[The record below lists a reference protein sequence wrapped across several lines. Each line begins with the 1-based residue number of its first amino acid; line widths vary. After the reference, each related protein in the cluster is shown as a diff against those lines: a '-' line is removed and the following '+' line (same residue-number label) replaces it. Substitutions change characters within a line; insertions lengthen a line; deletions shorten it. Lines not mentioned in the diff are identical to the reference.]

1 MLDNTPWWVM
11 VWLLCGTAGAAV
23 TDARAGLIP
32 NWLTLPTLLS
42 APLVHGLCAGPGAL
56 GWALAAALVC
66 GLVPLLLF
74 RHDAIGGGDVK
85 LFAVLGALAG
95 MRTGLEL
102 QLTSYGFAIAY
113 ALCALAYKGQI
124 GAFLARSALL
134 MVGPFRAATREAAP
148 AADSLVRVRLG
159 VPIFLSALLLQA
171 RISLEA
177 WL

>member
-1 MLDNTPWWVM
+1 
-11 VWLLCGTAGAAV
+11 
-23 TDARAGLIP
+23 
-32 NWLTLPTLLS
+32 
-42 APLVHGLCAGPGAL
+42 
-56 GWALAAALVC
+56 VC

-102 QLTSYGFAIAY
+102 QLTSYGIAIAY
-113 ALCALAYKGQI
+113 ALCALACRGQI
-124 GAFLARSALL
+124 GAFFARTALL
-134 MVGPFRAATREAAP
+134 LLAPFRAASREPPP

-159 VPIFLSALLLQA
+159 IPIFLSALLLQA
-171 RISLEA
+171 RLGLEA